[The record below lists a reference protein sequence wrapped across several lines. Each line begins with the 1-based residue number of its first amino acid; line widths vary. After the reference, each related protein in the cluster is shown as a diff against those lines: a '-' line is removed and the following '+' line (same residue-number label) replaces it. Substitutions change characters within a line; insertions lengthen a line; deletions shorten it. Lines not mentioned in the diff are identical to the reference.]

1 MVLER
6 IPRKMF
12 VVEILRENEID
23 KQCHVQ
29 TKMKAKYIN
38 LDVLLLGKV
47 LIHNSFLR
55 FLFLLL
61 ER

>member
-29 TKMKAKYIN
+29 KKN
-38 LDVLLLGKV
+38 EGK
-47 LIHNSFLR
+47 IH
-55 FLFLLL
+55 
-61 ER
+61 

>member
-6 IPRKMF
+6 IPRKIF

-23 KQCHVQ
+23 KQCL
-29 TKMKAKYIN
+29 MKAKYIN

-47 LIHNSFLR
+47 VIHNSFLR
-55 FLFLLL
+55 FLFLLS